1 MRLRSYHTIG
11 LVIIT
16 LLMTASSL
24 RAQESVIDSLTVR
37 SIFDELALIKEGEG
51 TVFITQSPDIAA
63 LVHNRPSLI
72 TKDDLQ
78 AGYTYRS
85 GYRIQVFSSNDTNAV
100 VATIKSSRE
109 MAAMAAQ
116 MEAEE
121 EVAAPAAP
129 EAPAEEAAE
138 GSAE

>member
-1 MRLRSYHTIG
+1 MG
-11 LVIIT
+11 VD
-16 LLMTASSL
+16 
-24 RAQESVIDSLTVR
+24 Q
-37 SIFDELALIKEGEG
+37 
-51 TVFITQSPDIAA
+51 P
-63 LVHNRPSLI
+63 
-72 TKDDLQ
+72 
-78 AGYTYRS
+78 
-85 GYRIQVFSSNDTNAV
+85 IQVRNLSFDNLELLNAGNAV

-121 EVAAPAAP
+121 EAAAPATP